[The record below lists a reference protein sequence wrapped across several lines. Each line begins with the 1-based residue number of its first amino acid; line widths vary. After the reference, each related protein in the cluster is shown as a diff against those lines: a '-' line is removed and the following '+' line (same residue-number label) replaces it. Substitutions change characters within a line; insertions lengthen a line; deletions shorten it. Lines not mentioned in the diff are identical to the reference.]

1 MTQDALFTIEAP
13 VPDLATYDLLL
24 ANLSGGKDSQTML
37 RVLAEAAERAG
48 VRDRIVCV
56 FADLGDE
63 DEWPDAPELAAEH
76 AAHYGLRFIAT
87 SRATTDPET
96 GEEVP
101 YGLTDGIE
109 RREMFPAPGA
119 RWCTSDW
126 KRGPIRKV
134 TTQLCREL
142 QDAWRAAAGRA
153 RARPRKVRVLNVMG
167 LRAQES
173 TDRRLMPPLSYD
185 EDSSNESVRHVDEW
199 LPIHQWTV
207 EEVWADIQASG
218 VRYHWAYDLGMPR
231 LSCPMCVYASES
243 ALIRASQIFPE
254 RARRRAEMEQRFT
267 IRRAARMAAV
277 LLAAANGSLTPAVAA
292 RLAKRIMRGG
302 PLLKKGRP
310 MAQIIAKAQAATQ
323 QGPVKD
329 WAA

>member
-1 MTQDALFTIEAP
+1 
-13 VPDLATYDLLL
+13 
-24 ANLSGGKDSQTML
+24 
-37 RVLAEAAERAG
+37 
-48 VRDRIVCV
+48 VCV
-56 FADLGDE
+56 FADLGEE
-63 DEWPDAPELAAEH
+63 DEWPGAPELAAEH

-87 SRATTDPET
+87 GRTTTDPAT
-96 GEEVP
+96 GDQVP

-109 RREMFPAPGA
+109 RKEMFPGPGT

-134 TTQLCREL
+134 MTQLCRER
-142 QDAWRAAAGRA
+142 QDTWRVAAGKA

-173 TDRRLMPPLSYD
+173 PDRRLMSPLFYH

-199 LPIHQWTV
+199 LPIHQWTLQ
-207 EEVWADIQASG
+207 EVWADIRASG

-231 LSCPMCVYASES
+231 LSCPMCVFASES
-243 ALIRASQIFPE
+243 ALIRAAQIFPD
-254 RARRRAEMEQRFT
+254 RARRRAEMEQRYT

-277 LLAAANGSLTPAVAA
+277 LLAAANGTLTPPVAA
-292 RLAKRIMRGG
+292 KLAQRIMRGG

-310 MAQIIAKAQAATQ
+310 MAQIIARAQAPR